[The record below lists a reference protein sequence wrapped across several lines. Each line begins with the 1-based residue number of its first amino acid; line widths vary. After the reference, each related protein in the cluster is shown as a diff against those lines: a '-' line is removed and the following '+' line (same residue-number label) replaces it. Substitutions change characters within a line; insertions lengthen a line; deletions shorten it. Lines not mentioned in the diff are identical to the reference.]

1 MSQDSSNIKFFS
13 VLKLN
18 DLPPLPS
25 PSKWLQEILTSI
37 NFADP
42 MYHPCKLKS
51 RYENRKRKSKI
62 NGFIAFRSFY
72 SRAIKIPKPQQEI
85 SASLA
90 VAWGLEAGAKSKS
103 MELLCSPLQ
112 WNSKR
117 RRIFI
122 LAISQLGD
130 YWRCKLLCKTDQQS
144 KRHLLPLEDW
154 RRFPSIIVK
163 FMLWQE

>member
-72 SRAIKIPKPQQEI
+72 SRAIKSPKPQQEI

-90 VAWGLEAGAKSKS
+90 VAWKLEPNRKVWNYYALLYNETAKDEEFLYWLYRSLGIIDDASCSVKQISKVNDTYFLS
-103 MELLCSPLQ
+103 KIEDVFLQ
-112 WNSKR
+112 
-117 RRIFI
+117 
-122 LAISQLGD
+122 
-130 YWRCKLLCKTDQQS
+130 
-144 KRHLLPLEDW
+144 
-154 RRFPSIIVK
+154 
-163 FMLWQE
+163 